1 MAKNQVININLR
13 SVNRRNIVSKWLS
26 YYGIIQSTSTKY
38 VSHRVSCSAREIVK
52 RDSRLTMIYR
62 LYDAHET
69 SHIEDVAIA
78 LLCGDINFRSY
89 AGVAIVDGHR
99 LKLCYQEWK
108 SLLVMKILRKR
119 LMQLASRAFQELG
132 AWRNEDSDRMAIE
145 WLNIVQELLSVCGK
159 RISR

>member
-1 MAKNQVININLR
+1 MGLYKVL
-13 SVNRRNIVSKWLS
+13 V
-26 YYGIIQSTSTKY
+26 QST
-38 VSHRVSCSAREIVK
+38 SHRVSCSAREIVK
-52 RDSRLTMIYR
+52 CDSRLTMIYR

-159 RISR
+159 RINR